1 MFCKYCGKEV
11 DETAT
16 FCQHCGAAIK
26 KEENNSENTSESLF
40 DQPVSASAEQIVPE
54 KPPVV
59 YPMKWWKFL
68 VYFLL
73 FAGAV
78 LNLFSGIGQ
87 LTGSIY
93 EEVPGDGSI
102 EMVYRAFP
110 ALKPIDIIVGLLTIG
125 LAVFAIFVR
134 QALYKFKAIG
144 PKLLIIMYA
153 ASCIINAVYCVAVF
167 IVVPEIAQDMMTD
180 FITTIATGII
190 MVVVNIIYFRT
201 RKELFV
207 N

>member
-26 KEENNSENTSESLF
+26 KEEDNSENTSESLF
-40 DQPVSASAEQIVPE
+40 DQPVSASAEQVVPE

-73 FAGAV
+73 FASAV
-78 LNLFSGIGQ
+78 LNLFSGIGK

-102 EMVYRAFP
+102 EMVYSAFP

-153 ASCIINAVYCVAVF
+153 ASCIINAVYCLAVF